1 MGIHGNSFKFKHVK
15 SVNKIVNP
23 SVDMDGK
30 KEKTIVTYD
39 YIPGGIINHS
49 EGNFPENPDVNE
61 ICVVSGIFYIYEKRG
76 AILDWYPMGG
86 GGAGD
91 ILPASNIVEDA
102 SHMFVTQEQ
111 LNAINELEQGQIPA
125 PKIIEDPDHNF
136 VNEEQLQVINDV
148 IEGIEIDGGLLL
160 P

>member
-1 MGIHGNSFKFKHVK
+1 MGEHGNSFKFKHVK

-39 YIPGGIINHS
+39 YVPGGIINNS
-49 EGNFPENPDVNE
+49 EGKFPDNPSENE
-61 ICVVSGIFYIYEKRG
+61 ICVKDGVFYIYEKRG
-76 AILDWYPMGG
+76 NIIDWYPMGG

-91 ILPASNIVEDA
+91 ILPASNIVEDP
-102 SHMFVTQEQ
+102 SHLFVTQDQ
-111 LNAINELEQGQIPA
+111 LNVIEELEQGQIPA